1 MKRATI
7 VKKTDK
13 RFTSLLDFEGKDFML
28 ISKHKACKIVKD
40 MIDNNK
46 VVICDIYDR
55 DGKIGKEILYISHY
69 ADEEYCEVAVSG
81 NNKYKLYDRYLYN
94 IIYDVKKDIYSLQI
108 HDEYY
113 EKIMIDNG

>member
-13 RFTSLLDFEGKDFML
+13 RFTSLLDFDGKDFML
-28 ISKHKACKIVKD
+28 ISKQKACKIIKD

-55 DGKIGKEILYISHY
+55 DGKIGKEILYVNIY
-69 ADEEYCEVAVSG
+69 ADEEYCEVVVNG
-81 NNKYKLYDRYLYN
+81 NDKYKLYDRYLYN